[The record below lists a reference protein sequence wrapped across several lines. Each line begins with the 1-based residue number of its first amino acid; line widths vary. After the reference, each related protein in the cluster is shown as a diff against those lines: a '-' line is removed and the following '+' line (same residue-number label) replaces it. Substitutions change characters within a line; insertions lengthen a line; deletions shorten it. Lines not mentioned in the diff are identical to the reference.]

1 MAFLSQAEKDRIAEA
16 IRAAERKTSGELV
29 TVIAQASDEYRYI
42 PMLWASLVA
51 LVLPAVLYFANL
63 GWNLGD
69 VYMAQIGVFVVLALG
84 VQWSPIKMRLIPKS
98 VKHRRASRFARE
110 QFFEHNVHRT
120 RDRTGVL
127 LFVSV
132 AEHYVEI
139 IADAGI
145 DDKVAGDAWQG
156 IVGDFVGAVKAGR
169 IADGFGGAVTAC
181 GALLAEHFPRAADD
195 TDELPN
201 HLFEI

>member
-16 IRAAERKTSGELV
+16 IRAAELKTSGELV

-145 DDKVAGDAWQG
+145 DEKVAGDAWQG
-156 IVGDFVGAVKAGR
+156 IVADFVGAVKAGR
-169 IADGFGGAVTAC
+169 IADGFSGAVNAC